1 MIRQKSIY
9 LSISTLLIS
18 LALILGASQVHAQK
32 LKIEVLPD
40 SVPFFRGLSVGADIF
55 GVIQR
60 QVSDYGQYEANLRV
74 NLKDK
79 YFPVFELG
87 IGDAD
92 HKDDAVTGISVKTRA
107 PYGRIGCDFNVLKNK
122 HDDYRAFVGL
132 RYAYT
137 KFDFELSHKGV
148 DDPVWGGTAEYGT
161 KENCYYHWLEALFAV
176 DAKVIGPVRLGW
188 SVRYRRRIASSDCS
202 TGEVWYVPGFGKAK
216 KTCIGGSFNIAVEI

>member
-40 SVPFFRGLSVGADIF
+40 SVPFFRGLSVGADLF

-92 HKDDAVTGISVKTRA
+92 HKDDAVTGISV
-107 PYGRIGCDFNVLKNK
+107 N
-122 HDDYRAFVGL
+122 
-132 RYAYT
+132 
-137 KFDFELSHKGV
+137 
-148 DDPVWGGTAEYGT
+148 
-161 KENCYYHWLEALFAV
+161 
-176 DAKVIGPVRLGW
+176 
-188 SVRYRRRIASSDCS
+188 
-202 TGEVWYVPGFGKAK
+202 
-216 KTCIGGSFNIAVEI
+216 TC